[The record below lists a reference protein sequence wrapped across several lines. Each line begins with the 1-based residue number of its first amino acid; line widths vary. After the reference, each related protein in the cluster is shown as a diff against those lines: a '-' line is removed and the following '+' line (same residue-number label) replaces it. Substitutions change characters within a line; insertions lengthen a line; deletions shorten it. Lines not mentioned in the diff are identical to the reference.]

1 MNEVQVV
8 PEFNLSDYELNET
21 SALTVQTP
29 AGDDMLINGKPF
41 IINLYGSGSPQFVK
55 AKHKADNLST
65 LRVQSM
71 FRGKTVQNAAA
82 LNDQELVEK
91 LVACTASFENFPV
104 SPADTYANPK
114 LGYITKQ
121 VVKFLDD
128 DANFMKKSTKA

>member
-1 MNEVQVV
+1 M
-8 PEFNLSDYELNET
+8 FNIADFELNDT
-21 SALTVQTP
+21 AALTVQNP
-29 AGDDMLINGKPF
+29 SGEDMLVDGKPV

-55 AKHKADNLST
+55 AKHKADNAST

-71 FRGKTVQNAAA
+71 FRGKTVNNAAA
-82 LNDQELVEK
+82 LSEQELVEK
-91 LVACTASFENFPV
+91 LEACTASVENFPI
-104 SPADTYANPK
+104 PASEIYANPK

>member
-1 MNEVQVV
+1 MFDITQ
-8 PEFNLSDYELNET
+8 FELNDT
-21 SALTVQTP
+21 AALTVQTP
-29 AGDDMLINGKPF
+29 AGEDMLIEGKPF
-41 IINLYGSGSPQFVK
+41 IINLYGSGSSQFVK
-55 AKHKADNLST
+55 AKHKSDNLST

-82 LNDQELVEK
+82 LNEQELVEK
-91 LVACTASFENFPV
+91 LEACTASFENFPI
-104 SPADTYANPK
+104 SPAETYANPK

>member
-1 MNEVQVV
+1 MFDISQ
-8 PEFNLSDYELNET
+8 FELNDT
-21 SALTVQTP
+21 AALTVQTP
-29 AGDDMLINGKPF
+29 SGEDMIVDGKPV

-55 AKHKADNLST
+55 AKHKADNAST

-71 FRGKTVQNAAA
+71 FRGKTVNNAAA
-82 LNDQELVEK
+82 LSEQELVEK
-91 LVACTASFENFPV
+91 LEACTATIENFPIGA
-104 SPADTYANPK
+104 ADIYANPK

>member
-1 MNEVQVV
+1 M
-8 PEFNLSDYELNET
+8 FNIADFELDDT
-21 SALTVQTP
+21 AALTVQTP
-29 AGDDMLINGKPF
+29 SGEDMMVDGKPF

-55 AKHKADNLST
+55 AKHKADNAST

-71 FRGKTVQNAAA
+71 FRGKTINNAAA
-82 LNDQELVEK
+82 LSEQELVEK
-91 LVACTASFENFPV
+91 LESCTANFENFPV

-128 DANFMKKSTKA
+128 DANFMKKSIKA

>member
-1 MNEVQVV
+1 MFDITQ
-8 PEFNLSDYELNET
+8 FELNDT
-21 SALTVQTP
+21 AALTVQTP
-29 AGDDMLINGKPF
+29 AGEDMLIDGKPF
-41 IINLYGSGSPQFVK
+41 IINLYGSGSDQFVK

-65 LRVQSM
+65 IRVQNM
-71 FRGKTVQNAAA
+71 FKGKTLNNAAE
-82 LNDQELVEK
+82 LSEQELVEK

-128 DANFMKKSTKA
+128 DVNFMKKSTKA